1 MHRVLITGATGF
13 IGRALTAR
21 LREAG
26 VDVVGLARHTPVDD
40 ARFVTVDITCR
51 RDLERTFR
59 ELEPTPVFH
68 LAANLDRRSGL
79 DALEAA
85 LTVNTLGTA
94 NVVSCAATV
103 GCQRLLVVG
112 TAEEYGPIDAPF
124 REGDR
129 ELPRSIYGIT
139 KLAGSR
145 TALTVGLLGDLPVT
159 VVRPTIAYGP
169 GQPTAL
175 FLPALLRSV
184 LNGTPFPMTSGHQT
198 RDFIHVDD
206 LVEGLVRAA
215 TTPEVAGL
223 IVNLGSGESLT
234 IRAVAEMVER
244 IVGTHGLVR
253 PGTVSPREGEATA
266 YSVDLDRARRLLGW
280 TSPRSLEQGIIET
293 VDEMR
298 R

>member
-21 LREAG
+21 LRG
-26 VDVVGLARHTPVDD
+26 SGTHVVGIARHTSADEPHVAAVD
-40 ARFVTVDITCR
+40 VTCR
-51 RDLERTFR
+51 GDLATAFR
-59 ELEPTPVFH
+59 ELEPTHVFH
-68 LAANLDRRSGL
+68 LAANLDRRGGL

-85 LTVNTLGTA
+85 FVVNALGTA
-94 NVVSCAATV
+94 NVVSCAASI
-103 GCQRLLVVG
+103 GCERVLVVG

-145 TALTVGLLGDLPVT
+145 TALAAGLLGELGVT

-169 GQPTAL
+169 GQSTAL

-184 LNGTPFPMTSGHQT
+184 LDGRPFPMTAGYQT
-198 RDFIHVDD
+198 RDFLHVDD

-215 TTPEVAGL
+215 TTPEATGL
-223 IVNLGSGESLT
+223 IVNLGSGEPVT

-244 IVGTHGLVR
+244 IVGTHGVVR
-253 PGTVSPREGEATA
+253 PGMVPLREGEAMA
-266 YSVDLDRARRLLGW
+266 YSVDLGRATRLLSW
-280 TSPRSLEQGIIET
+280 ASSRSLEQGIIET
-293 VDEMR
+293 VEAMVP
-298 R
+298 